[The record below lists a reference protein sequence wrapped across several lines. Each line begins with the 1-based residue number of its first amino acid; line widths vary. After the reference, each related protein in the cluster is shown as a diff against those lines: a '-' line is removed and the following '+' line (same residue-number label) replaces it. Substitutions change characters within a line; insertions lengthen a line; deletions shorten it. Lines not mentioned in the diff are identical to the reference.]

1 MSEPTFGRRIL
12 GCPPH
17 EILEAEDAAGR
28 SEQFAE
34 LDALLTTILTSSF
47 AGDPV
52 VRVAVKVDKN
62 MTRSDSVTILGLDAQ
77 QRQLLGDRYLLER
90 QQSRGAWFL
99 PQIALLKVGM
109 CNLPSLTDLHPRF
122 AVNAARDATAAKVD
136 LRTNDDALAIWALL
150 IPVFSELFAPVDART
165 TSGKPLTADQQR
177 HIWDLIATTYSE
189 LNLDVV
195 EQLADMRYGGNWSRL
210 RIDGQMVAKQALV
223 AALASQVGSD
233 TVRRWRARSIQSL
246 AARYYSKAMS
256 GPPLARSVLTGTYQA
271 ALSGLFGGDWL
282 AFLDYLGEP
291 PNDAEHILTSLP
303 EPRVYL
309 GGSDKL
315 TAVAATSGLPVDEL
329 ERMLGALL
337 GRTTGTSAV
346 EDRVAVMRRWWQSF
360 DHVHAAQQSRA
371 KPARGLVEDAFELA
385 TGQIPAPPLYR
396 KLLPA
401 DLCDDIDRLWDGI
414 TLPRW
419 PERIVS
425 EFHPHHQMALAF
437 GPAIDLWNGVALT
450 CWSACNTYTSRNL
463 TEIAERYRQEV
474 NALAD
479 FGFPIDG
486 GMFEELAQAEQHLG
500 PIQPWAEGWDRR
512 RDGFETVR
520 DIVTR
525 HRRAWADRH
534 LDDYL
539 RHRWNSEIR
548 DAAREF
554 NRRTAARNKPPTFK
568 QFASFAI
575 PTANHWFD
583 GDLAALYA
591 ALGEP
596 SPSTTARHD
605 LLVGD
610 PRDFMYAVY
619 AQLGGRWA
627 AAEKSYDPDYAKD
640 PELGQLAEAALRYLQ
655 QYEALG
661 RPPSFGEFRATRFRW
676 EQLGGEEAG
685 WYRYQQVIEVARVI
699 PSPAP
704 RPTSADPQTESR
716 HEP

>member
-1 MSEPTFGRRIL
+1 MSEPTYGRRIL

-34 LDALLTTILTSSF
+34 IDVLLTTIVTRSF

-52 VRVAVKVDKN
+52 VGVAVKVDKN
-62 MTRSDSVTILGLDAQ
+62 MTRSDSVTILGLDSQ

-99 PQIALLKVGM
+99 PQIASLKVGM
-109 CNLPSLTDLHPRF
+109 CNLPSLTTLHPKF
-122 AVNAARDATAAKVD
+122 AVNAARDATAATVD

-165 TSGKPLTADQQR
+165 ISSKPLTAEQHR
-177 HIWDLIATTYSE
+177 HLWELIDTTYSE
-189 LNLDVV
+189 LNIDVA
-195 EQLADMRYGGNWSRL
+195 EQLADLRYGGDWSRL
-210 RIDGQMVAKQALV
+210 RIDGQMAAKQALM

-233 TVRRWRARSIQSL
+233 TIRRWRARSIQAL
-246 AARYYSKAMS
+246 AAQYYSKATS
-256 GPPLARSVLTGTYQA
+256 GRPLARSVLTGTYQA

-282 AFLDYLGEP
+282 AFLDYLDEQP
-291 PNDAEHILTSLP
+291 TDAENILTSLP

-309 GGSDKL
+309 GGSDKV
-315 TAVAATSGLPVDEL
+315 TAVATTSGLPVDEL
-329 ERMLGALL
+329 ERILGALL

-346 EDRVAVMRRWWQSF
+346 EERVAVMRRWWQSF
-360 DHVHAAQQSRA
+360 DHVHSVQESRA
-371 KPARGLVEDAFELA
+371 KPARGLVEDAFEMA

-425 EFHPHHQMALAF
+425 EFHPHHQMALTL
-437 GPAIDLWNGVALT
+437 GPAIDLWNGVALS
-450 CWSACNTYTSRNL
+450 CWSACDSYTSRNL

-479 FGFPIDG
+479 LGFPIDV
-486 GMFEELAQAEQHLG
+486 GMFEEFAHAEQHLG
-500 PIQPWAEGWDRR
+500 PVQPWAEGWDRR

-525 HRRAWADRH
+525 HRRVWAHKH

-548 DAAREF
+548 DTAREF
-554 NRRTAARNKPPTFK
+554 NRRTAASNKPPTFK
-568 QFASFAI
+568 QFASFAA
-575 PTANHWFD
+575 PAANHWFN

-596 SPSTTARHD
+596 SPATTARHR
-605 LLVGD
+605 LLLGG
-610 PRDFMYAVY
+610 PLDFMYAVY
-619 AQLGGRWA
+619 GQLGGRWA
-627 AAEKSYDPDYAKD
+627 ATAKSHDPGYAKD

-655 QYEALG
+655 LYEALG

-676 EQLGGEEAG
+676 EHLGGEEAG
-685 WYRYQQVIEVARVI
+685 WCRYQQAIEVARMI
-699 PSPAP
+699 PSPAL
-704 RPTSADPQTESR
+704 RLTSADLQSESR
-716 HEP
+716 H